1 MSRADRAPT
10 VFLTGA
16 SSGLGAALA
25 LAWARE
31 YPAVRLGLLARRGEA
46 LGALA
51 GELARVSGGRARAV
65 PLVADVT
72 DRAALAAAAARF
84 IDEAGVP
91 DVVVANA
98 GISAGT
104 LTGEVADAEVFERIV
119 ATNVIALPDTFAPFV
134 GPMRARGTGTLVGI
148 ASVAGIRGLP
158 GGGAYSASKAAAI
171 TYLESLRVELRG
183 SGLRVVTIAP
193 GYIRTPMTA
202 GNQYRM
208 PFLTDAE
215 VFARKALQAVE
226 AGRSFVVIPW
236 QMRIVAALLRGLPNP
251 VFDRLFARA
260 PRKAR
265 QAAGER
271 GDRSQGG

>member
-1 MSRADRAPT
+1 MQPASRAPA

-25 LAWARE
+25 QAWVAAQ
-31 YPAVRLGLLARRGEA
+31 PSVRFGLVARRGASLER
-46 LGALA
+46 LA
-51 GELARVSGGRARAV
+51 GELSEASGGRARLL

-72 DRAALAAAAARF
+72 DRAALADAATRF
-84 IDEAGVP
+84 LGTFGVP

-104 LTGEVADAEVFERIV
+104 LTGEAADAEVFERIV
-119 ATNVIALPDTFAPFV
+119 ATNLLALPSTFAPFIE
-134 GPMRARGTGTLVGI
+134 PMRARGSGRLVGI

-158 GGGAYSASKAAAI
+158 GAGAYSASKAAAI
-171 TYLESLRVELRG
+171 TYLESLRVELHG

-202 GNQYRM
+202 GNRYPM
-208 PFLTDAE
+208 PFLTDAD
-215 VFARKALQAVE
+215 VFARRALRAIDS
-226 AGRSFVVIPW
+226 GRSFAVIPW
-236 QMRIVAALLRGLPNP
+236 QMRIVAAALRGLPNP

-265 QAAGER
+265 AAG
-271 GDRSQGG
+271 G